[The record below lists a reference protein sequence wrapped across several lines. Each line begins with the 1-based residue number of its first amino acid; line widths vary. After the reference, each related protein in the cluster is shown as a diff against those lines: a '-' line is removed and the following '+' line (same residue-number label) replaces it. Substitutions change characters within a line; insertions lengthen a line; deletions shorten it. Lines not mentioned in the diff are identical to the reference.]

1 MRRIDQFDAA
11 DILDTGL
18 LSFRLGLNGSLHAV
32 SIAVQ
37 IFVRSNNF
45 LLVTKRLSPILHQ
58 TKKGNVMKYA
68 TFAAAAAL
76 NALMLAAV
84 HAAEKPECKQ
94 VRMSD
99 LGWTDIALTNT
110 TAELILKALG
120 YEPAQSLLALNV
132 TFESLKNGQM
142 DVFLGNWR
150 PVQDIDYK
158 AYFDDGSVIPVA
170 TNLTGAKYTLAVP
183 QYAADAGLKSFG
195 DLQKFADQLG
205 HKIYG
210 IEPGSNQP
218 LLDMVAKKSHGLDGD
233 WEIVESSETA
243 MLQQV
248 RRAVQNQEFIAFMGW
263 QPHPMNVDL
272 KIAYLDGGD
281 AEFGP
286 NFGGATVRTIVRK
299 GYPDDCANVTK
310 FFSNLV
316 FDIDYEN
323 TGMNL
328 IMTDGMEVPAA
339 AKKMMQDNPQKLDTW
354 LKDVTTID
362 GKPGLE
368 AVKAELEIK

>member
-1 MRRIDQFDAA
+1 MK
-11 DILDTGL
+11 TK
-18 LSFRLGLNGSLHAV
+18 SLAI
-32 SIAVQ
+32 SI
-37 IFVRSNNF
+37 
-45 LLVTKRLSPILHQ
+45 
-58 TKKGNVMKYA
+58 
-68 TFAAAAAL
+68 AL
-76 NALMLAAV
+76 NALLSSTAMAADK
-84 HAAEKPECKQ
+84 AECKQ

-120 YEPAQSLLALNV
+120 YEPAQTLLALNV
-132 TFESLKNGQM
+132 TFDSLKNGDM

-150 PVQDIDYK
+150 PVQDLDYK

-183 QYAADAGLKSFG
+183 KYVSDAGLKSFD
-195 DLQKFADQLG
+195 DLQKFADKLDR
-205 HKIYG
+205 KIYG
-210 IEPGSNQP
+210 IEPGSNKP
-218 LLDMVAKKSHGLDGD
+218 LTDMVEQKTHGLDGG
-233 WEIVESSETA
+233 WEVVESSEAA

-248 RRAVQNQEFIAFMGW
+248 TRAVMKKDFIVFLGW
-263 QPHPMNVDL
+263 QPHPMNVNME
-272 KIAYLDGGD
+272 ISYLSGGD

-286 NFGGATVRTIVRK
+286 DFGGATVRTIVRK
-299 GYPDDCANVTK
+299 GYPEDCPNVTK

-328 IMTDGMEVPAA
+328 IMGDSMEVPAA
-339 AKKMMQDNPQKLDTW
+339 ATKMMKDNPAKLDAW

-368 AVKAELEIK
+368 AVKAELGIGQ

>member
-1 MRRIDQFDAA
+1 MKTKTLAM
-11 DILDTGL
+11 
-18 LSFRLGLNGSLHAV
+18 
-32 SIAVQ
+32 SIALTA
-37 IFVRSNNF
+37 
-45 LLVTKRLSPILHQ
+45 LLAST
-58 TKKGNVMKYA
+58 A
-68 TFAAAAAL
+68 F
-76 NALMLAAV
+76 
-84 HAAEKPECKQ
+84 AAEKPECKQ

-120 YEPAQSLLALNV
+120 YEPKQSLLALNV
-132 TFESLKNGQM
+132 TFESLKNNEM

-183 QYAADAGLKSFG
+183 KYVSDAGLKSFD
-195 DLQKFADQLG
+195 DLQKFADKLDR
-205 HKIYG
+205 KIYG
-210 IEPGSNQP
+210 IEPGSNKP
-218 LLDMVAKKSHGLDGD
+218 LVDMVEQKTHGLDGD
-233 WEIVESSETA
+233 WEVVESSEAA

-248 RRAVQNQEFIAFMGW
+248 KRAVQNQDFIVFLGW
-263 QPHPMNVDL
+263 QPHPMNVNMEM
-272 KIAYLDGGD
+272 AYLAGGD
-281 AEFGP
+281 VEFGP
-286 NFGGATVRTIVRK
+286 DFGGATVRTIVRK
-299 GYPDDCANVTK
+299 GYPEDCPNVTK

-316 FDIDYEN
+316 FDITYEN

-328 IMTDGMEVPAA
+328 IMSDGMEVPDAA
-339 AKKMMQDNPQKLDTW
+339 TKMMQAHPEKLDAW

-368 AVKAELEIK
+368 AVKAELGIGK

>member
-1 MRRIDQFDAA
+1 MKKK
-11 DILDTGL
+11 
-18 LSFRLGLNGSLHAV
+18 SL
-32 SIAVQ
+32 
-37 IFVRSNNF
+37 
-45 LLVTKRLSPILHQ
+45 
-58 TKKGNVMKYA
+58 
-68 TFAAAAAL
+68 AAAVAL
-76 NALMLAAV
+76 NALLFSTAM
-84 HAAEKPECKQ
+84 AAEKAECRQ
-94 VRMSD
+94 IRMSD

-120 YEPAQSLLALNV
+120 YEPQQTLLALNV
-132 TFESLKNGQM
+132 TYDSLKNGQM

-150 PVQDIDYK
+150 PVQDLDYK

-183 QYAADAGLKSFG
+183 KYVSDAGLKSFD
-195 DLQKFADQLG
+195 DLQKFADKVD

-210 IEPGSNQP
+210 IEPGSNKP
-218 LLDMVAKKSHGLDGD
+218 LLDMVEQKAHGLDGN
-233 WEIVESSETA
+233 WEIVESSEAA

-248 RRAVQNQEFIAFMGW
+248 RRAVMNQEWIIFLGW
-263 QPHPMNVDL
+263 QPHPMNVTMEMS
-272 KIAYLDGGD
+272 YLADGD

-286 NFGGATVRTIVRK
+286 DFGGATVRTIVRK
-299 GYPDDCANVTK
+299 GYPDDCPNVTR

-328 IMTDGMEVPAA
+328 IMGDGMEVPAA
-339 AKKMMQDNPQKLDTW
+339 ATQMMKAHPEKLDLW

-362 GKPGLE
+362 GKPGLD
-368 AVKAELEIK
+368 AVKAELGIGQ